1 MKKENMGIR
10 LKDLSKLGYRDNVAR
25 SLAVA
30 IVGKHCKHQSK
41 EQIIKTLS
49 DVLENPDTYKEN
61 ETWGKLAEHL
71 SPTLIEKKFTAYDLL
86 DETLPYKTYGGKFI
100 ETLAKQQ
107 MNLAMRLPVSVAGAL
122 MPDAHAGYGLP
133 IGGVLATDNAVIP
146 YAVGVDI
153 GCRMSLTVFDA
164 KADYLKRY
172 SHQIKEALKDYT
184 HFGMEGGLTFA
195 QEHEVTEREEFQ
207 LTPLLRDLRGKAIRQ
222 LGSSGGGNHFVEFG
236 ELELA
241 AGNVLNLPEGNYM
254 ALLSHS
260 GSRGLGAAIAR
271 QYSDIAREVCKLP
284 REAQHF
290 AWLDLHSEAGQEYWM
305 SMNLA
310 GDYARA
316 CHEQIH
322 LNLSKALGMKPMA
335 NVNNHH
341 NFAWKEEIAPGRTA
355 IVHRKGATPA
365 QAGQP
370 GLIPGSMATPGYLVA
385 GRGVEESLCS
395 ASHGAGRAMSRQKA
409 KESFTQSAMK
419 KFLSQAGVTLIG
431 GSIEEMPLAY
441 KNIDRVMQPQETLV
455 EVQGKFMP
463 RIIRMNKE

>member
-1 MKKENMGIR
+1 MGIR

-30 IVGKHCKHQSK
+30 LVNKYCKHETK
-41 EQIIKTLS
+41 ERILAILG
-49 DVLENPDTYKEN
+49 DVLGNPEIYKNN
-61 ETWGKLAEHL
+61 EVWSKLAEQL
-71 SPTLIEKKFTAYDLL
+71 SPTLVEKSFTSYDLL
-86 DETLPYKTYGGKFI
+86 DEPLAYKTYGSKHI

-107 MNLAMRLPVSVAGAL
+107 MNLAMRLPVTVGGAL

-164 KADYLKRY
+164 KADFLKRY
-172 SHQIKEALKDYT
+172 SYQIKEALKDFT
-184 HFGMEGGLTFA
+184 HFGMDGGLGFE
-195 QEHEVTEREEFQ
+195 QEHEVLDREEFRS
-207 LTPLLRDLRGKAIRQ
+207 TPLLKDLQGKAVRQ

-236 ELELA
+236 EIALQA
-241 AGNVLNLPEGNYM
+241 DNVLNLPEGSYV

-260 GSRGLGAAIAR
+260 GSRGLGAAIAKH
-271 QYSDIAREVCKLP
+271 YSLLAREVCKLP

-290 AWLDLHSEAGQEYWM
+290 AWLSLDSEEGQEYWM

-316 CHEQIH
+316 CHERIH
-322 LNLSKALGMKPMA
+322 LNLSKALGLKPVA

-341 NFAWKEEIAPGRTA
+341 NFAWKEEIAPGRMA

-365 QAGQP
+365 QKGQA
-370 GLIPGSMATPGYLVA
+370 GLIPGSMATAGYLVC
-385 GRGVEESLCS
+385 GKGVEESLCS

-409 KESFTQSAMK
+409 KESFTQSALK
-419 KFLSQAGVTLIG
+419 KMLSQADVTLIG

-441 KNIDRVMQPQETLV
+441 KDIDRVMYTQETLV
-455 EVQGKFMP
+455 EVQGRFMP
-463 RIIRMNKE
+463 RIVRMNKE